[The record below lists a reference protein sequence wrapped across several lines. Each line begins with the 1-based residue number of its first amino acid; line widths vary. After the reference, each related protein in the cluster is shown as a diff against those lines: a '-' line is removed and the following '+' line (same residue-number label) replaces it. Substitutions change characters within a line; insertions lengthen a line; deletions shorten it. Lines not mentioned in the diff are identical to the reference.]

1 MPSLAADASVADS
14 VAALVNNNDDD
25 DDDDGKDQGQ
35 CPTTPAQRR
44 GVSDSALAKQSP
56 FWSASSWPASRKPVE
71 APAVR
76 LANSK

>member
-25 DDDDGKDQGQ
+25 DDDDGKDQEQ

-56 FWSASSWPASRKPVE
+56 FWPASWPTSRKPVE